1 LETHTYRQ
9 TGGLTSTEPTTTEF
23 GWGVIEGIETDIR
36 ELGKEDFDK
45 LFGKICR
52 LTKFHNGGHVAWNDL
67 EDMLHAVCAD
77 TGVRTKTKLR
87 ADIRAARKKVGGNWL
102 APDGES
108 RPDDY
113 EPSWVAAETEV
124 REYADAVAVDAIV
137 RNSVPCVLFDD
148 AYRWLMGVGVSPRE
162 AEFRRLVR
170 RFAPRAMTADEM
182 KAVREVLPMTKVG
195 NDFNVCTK
203 LGYRLVFE
211 MVGTDGEVKS
221 IRLRRPVLKAKRKRE
236 LKTLAIKGSV
246 THLLLA
252 NPEARALLRNRGK
265 RPEAWV
271 DRELHVVLT
280 EGETDW
286 LIASTEPSDAIRAVF
301 GLTGPGQWCT
311 RFAAAIPEDAEVFIA
326 TDRDRAGNRYARD
339 AAQTLT
345 GHRRLWRW
353 RPWSVDDKGVSKFDL
368 ADVFG
373 LRGGTSHAFG

>member
-1 LETHTYRQ
+1 
-9 TGGLTSTEPTTTEF
+9 
-23 GWGVIEGIETDIR
+23 
-36 ELGKEDFDK
+36 
-45 LFGKICR
+45 
-52 LTKFHNGGHVAWNDL
+52 
-67 EDMLHAVCAD
+67 
-77 TGVRTKTKLR
+77 VRTKTKLR

-108 RPDDY
+108 RADDY
-113 EPSWVAAETEV
+113 RPSWVAAEADV
-124 REYADAVAVDAIV
+124 REYADPVAVEAIV

-148 AYRWLMGVGVSPRE
+148 AYQWLTGVGVSARE

-170 RFAPRAMTADEM
+170 RFAPRELTLDEM
-182 KAVREVLPMTKVG
+182 KAIKEVLPMTKVG

-211 MVGTDGEVKS
+211 MVGADGEVKS
-221 IRLRRPVLKAKRKRE
+221 IRLRRPVLKAKRKSE

-265 RPEAWV
+265 RPEAWG

-286 LIASTEPSDAIRAVF
+286 LIASTEPSDAVRAVF
-301 GLTGPGQWCT
+301 GLTGSGQWCT
-311 RFAAAIPEDAEVFIA
+311 RFAAAIPDDALVFVA
-326 TDRDRAGNRYARD
+326 TDSDPAGNKYARD
-339 AAQTLT
+339 AAQTLS
-345 GHRRLWRW
+345 GHRHVWRW

-373 LRGGTSHAFG
+373 LRGGTSHVFG